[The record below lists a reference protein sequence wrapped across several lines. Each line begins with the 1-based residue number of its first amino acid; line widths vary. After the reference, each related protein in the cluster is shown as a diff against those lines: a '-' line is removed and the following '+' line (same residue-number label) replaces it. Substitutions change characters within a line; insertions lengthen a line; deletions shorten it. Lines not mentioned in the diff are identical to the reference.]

1 MRSAPFAL
9 VIAAPS
15 GAGKTSLARALVQAD
30 PQLEFSISATT
41 RPRRPNEVDR
51 RDYYFVEVGEFDR
64 MAKSGELVEWAEV
77 HGRKYGTPRRSLE
90 EPLEREKIVV
100 LDIDVQGAS
109 QVRAAY
115 PDVVLIFILPPS
127 VVELDRRLAGRGS
140 EGSAERRTRLE
151 TARQELAAAV
161 DFDYIVVNDDFNK
174 ALAALQSIVIAER
187 SRRPRFKELPEQLK
201 EMQQQLTNLLKGR
214 E

>member
-1 MRSAPFAL
+1 MRSAPFAV

-15 GAGKTSLARALVQAD
+15 GAGKTSLARALVEAD

-51 RDYYFVEVGEFDR
+51 RDYYFVAAAEFDR

-77 HGRKYGTPRRSLE
+77 HGRKYGTPKRSLK

-100 LDIDVQGAS
+100 LDIDVQGAR

-127 VVELDRRLAGRGS
+127 VHELDRRLAGRGS

-161 DFDYIVVNDDFNK
+161 DFDYIVVNDDFSR
-174 ALAALQSIVIAER
+174 ALAALQSIVTAER
-187 SRRPRFKELPEQLK
+187 SRRPRYKELPEQLK

>member
-15 GAGKTSLARALVQAD
+15 GAGKTSLARALVEAD

-51 RDYYFVEVGEFDR
+51 RDYYFVDVAEFDR

-127 VVELDRRLAGRGS
+127 VLELDRRLAGRGS

-161 DFDYIVVNDDFNK
+161 DFDYIVVNDDFSK
-174 ALAALQSIVIAER
+174 ALAALQSIVTAER
-187 SRRPRFKELPEQLK
+187 SRRLRFKELPEQLK

>member
-1 MRSAPFAL
+1 

-15 GAGKTSLARALVQAD
+15 GTGKTSLARALVDAD

-41 RPRRPNEVDR
+41 RKRRPNEVDR
-51 RDYYFVEVGEFDR
+51 RDYYFVDVAEFDR
-64 MAKSGELVEWAEV
+64 MAKAGELVEWAEV

-115 PDVVLIFILPPS
+115 PDVVLLFILPPS
-127 VVELDRRLAGRGS
+127 VLELDRRLAGRGS

-151 TARQELAAAV
+151 TARQELGAAV
-161 DFDYIVVNDDFNK
+161 DFDYIVVNDDFSK
-174 ALAALQSIVIAER
+174 ALATLQSIVTAER

-201 EMQQQLTNLLKGR
+201 DMQQQLTNLLKGR